1 MPPEPRLIT
10 LRERNHH
17 VQSYRL
23 RLVVSTYKAVSLVT
37 PIPYTL
43 PVDPST
49 PPKNT
54 LISKAFTF

>member
-49 PPKNT
+49 PP
-54 LISKAFTF
+54 S